1 MSIYGAIM
9 RADEGLQAYCGKDV
23 LPMAFNE
30 LIKNFDNIRQL
41 MRDFYVFG
49 FKSRADFADK
59 SARSYDNERRR
70 IESWLGEY
78 MYFRQNAGGKNC
90 FISVDSRK
98 IKHNPFYKAL
108 KAKSFTANDI
118 MLHFFLLDI
127 LQAGVKLSLRELMAR
142 LDEDYLYC
150 FAEQMTLDISTLRK
164 KLAEY
169 EQLGLVTTEKCGR
182 ELYYQRSSET
192 VDLAAWQDAVSFFA
206 ETNQLG
212 VVGSFIED
220 KLPAAGEV
228 FSYKHHYL
236 LHALESDV
244 LLDLL
249 AAMEQKQA
257 VRIESCTSKGR
268 SLSLRVLPLKIYVST
283 QSGRRYVLCWY
294 FKAQRIIFCRLD
306 NLERVLEAEPAP
318 DYDRLYALAEQ
329 LEQKLWGVS
338 LKSKAVQPAL
348 EHVELVVRI
357 RAEEPYILQCLE
369 REKRCG
375 RVEKLDAG
383 RYCFTAD
390 VHDAG
395 ELLPWLRT
403 FIGRIERFSCSNK
416 TVEEKFWQ
424 DLAAVCALYGVEKAG
439 EA

>member
-1 MSIYGAIM
+1 
-9 RADEGLQAYCGKDV
+9 
-23 LPMAFNE
+23 MAFNE
-30 LIKNFDNIRQL
+30 LIKNFDNIRLL

-78 MYFRQNAGGKNC
+78 MYFRQNTGGKNC

-98 IKHNPFYKAL
+98 IRHNPFYKAL

-127 LQAGVKLSLRELMAR
+127 LQPGEKFTLRQLMDKLDAEYLSCF
-142 LDEDYLYC
+142 DEP
-150 FAEQMTLDISTLRK
+150 AALDISTVRK

-169 EQLGLVTTEKCGR
+169 AELGLIENEKCGR
-182 ELYYQRSSET
+182 ELYYERSRNE
-192 VDLAAWQDAVSFFA
+192 VDLEAWSEAVSFFA
-206 ETNQLG
+206 ETDQIG

-220 KLPAAGEV
+220 KFAAGSSV

-249 AAMEQKQA
+249 AAMERRQC
-257 VRIESCTSKGR
+257 VRIESCSSRGN
-268 SLSLRVLPLKIYVST
+268 SISFRVLPLKIYVST
-283 QSGRRYVLCWY
+283 QSGRRYVMCWF
-294 FKAQRIIFCRLD
+294 FKAHRIIFCRLD
-306 NLERVLEAEPAP
+306 NMERVLDAKDVR
-318 DYDRLYALAEQ
+318 DYDKFCAMAEQ
-329 LEQKLWGVS
+329 MEQHLWGVS
-338 LKSKAVQPAL
+338 MNRGASDAL

-357 RAEEPYILQCLE
+357 SSNEPYILQCLE

-375 RVEKLDAG
+375 RVEKTDAEHY
-383 RYCFTAD
+383 RFIAD

-395 ELLPWLRT
+395 EMLPWLRT
-403 FIGRIERFSCSNK
+403 FIGRIESFSCSNK
-416 TVEEKFWQ
+416 AVEEKFWQ
-424 DLAAVCALYGVEKAG
+424 DLAEVYAMYGVKKAG

>member
-1 MSIYGAIM
+1 
-9 RADEGLQAYCGKDV
+9 
-23 LPMAFNE
+23 MAFNE
-30 LIKNFDNIRQL
+30 LIKNFDNIRLL

-98 IKHNPFYKAL
+98 IRHNPFYKAL

-127 LQAGVKLSLRELMAR
+127 LQPGEKFTLRQLMDR
-142 LDEDYLYC
+142 LDAAYLSC
-150 FAEQMTLDISTLRK
+150 FDEPAALDISTVRK

-169 EQLGLVTTEKCGR
+169 AELGLIENEKCGR
-182 ELYYQRSSET
+182 ELYYERSSDE
-192 VDLAAWQDAVSFFA
+192 VDLDAWRDAVSFFA
-206 ETNQLG
+206 ETNQIG

-220 KLPAAGEV
+220 KFTASSGV

-249 AAMEQKQA
+249 AAMERRQC
-257 VRIESCTSKGR
+257 VRIESCSSKGKNI
-268 SLSLRVLPLKIYVST
+268 SFRVLPLKIYVST
-283 QSGRRYVLCWY
+283 QSGRRYVMCWF
-294 FKAQRIIFCRLD
+294 FKAHRIIFCRLD
-306 NLERVLEAEPAP
+306 NLERVLEAKDVR
-318 DYDRLYALAEQ
+318 DYDKFYAMAEQ
-329 LEQKLWGVS
+329 MEQHLWGVS
-338 LKSKAVQPAL
+338 MNRGPADAL

-357 RAEEPYILQCLE
+357 SSDEPYILQCLE

-375 RVEKLDAG
+375 RVEKTDAEHY
-383 RYCFTAD
+383 RFIAD

-395 ELLPWLRT
+395 EMLPWLRT
-403 FIGRIERFSCSNK
+403 FIGRIESFSCSNK
-416 TVEEKFWQ
+416 AVEEKFWQ
-424 DLAAVCALYGVEKAG
+424 DLAEVYAMYGVEKAG
-439 EA
+439 ET

>member
-1 MSIYGAIM
+1 
-9 RADEGLQAYCGKDV
+9 
-23 LPMAFNE
+23 MAFSE
-30 LIKNFDNIRQL
+30 LIKIFDNIRLL

-78 MYFRQNAGGKNC
+78 MYFHQNAGGKNC

-98 IKHNPFYKAL
+98 IRHNPFYKAL

-127 LQAGVKLSLRELMAR
+127 LQDGEKMTLRQLMDR
-142 LDEDYLYC
+142 MDEAYLAY
-150 FAEQMTLDISTLRK
+150 FAEPAALDISTVRK

-169 EQLGLVTTEKCGR
+169 AELGLIENEKCGR
-182 ELYYQRSSET
+182 ELYYERSKGD
-192 VDLAAWQDAVSFFA
+192 VDLDAWCDAVSFFA
-206 ETNQLG
+206 ETNQIG

-220 KLPAAGEV
+220 KFAAGSSV

-249 AAMEQKQA
+249 AAMEHKQC
-257 VRIESCTSKGR
+257 VRIESCSSKGNNI
-268 SLSLRVLPLKIYVST
+268 SFRVLPLKIYVST
-283 QSGRRYVLCWY
+283 QSGRRYVMCWF
-294 FKAQRIIFCRLD
+294 FKAHRIIFCRLD
-306 NLERVLEAEPAP
+306 NLERVLESKDVR
-318 DYDRLYALAEQ
+318 DYDNFYAMAEQ
-329 LEQKLWGVS
+329 MEQHLWGVS
-338 LKSKAVQPAL
+338 MNRGPADAL

-357 RAEEPYILQCLE
+357 SSDEPYILQCLE

-375 RVEKLDAG
+375 RVEKTDAEHY
-383 RYCFTAD
+383 RFVAD

-395 ELLPWLRT
+395 EMLPWLRT
-403 FIGRIERFSCSNK
+403 FIGRIESFSCSNK
-416 TVEEKFWQ
+416 AVEEKFWQ
-424 DLAAVCALYGVEKAG
+424 DLAEVYAMYGVRKAG

>member
-1 MSIYGAIM
+1 
-9 RADEGLQAYCGKDV
+9 
-23 LPMAFNE
+23 MAFNE
-30 LIKNFDNIRQL
+30 LIKNFDNIRLL

-98 IKHNPFYKAL
+98 IRHNPFYKAL

-127 LQAGVKLSLRELMAR
+127 LQPGEKFTLRQLMER
-142 LDEDYLYC
+142 LDAAYLSC
-150 FAEQMTLDISTLRK
+150 FDEPAALDISTVRK

-169 EQLGLVTTEKCGR
+169 AELGLIENEKCGR
-182 ELYYQRSSET
+182 ELYYERSGDE
-192 VDLAAWQDAVSFFA
+192 VDLAIWREAVSFFA
-206 ETNQLG
+206 ETNQIG

-220 KLPAAGEV
+220 KFAAGSSV

-249 AAMEQKQA
+249 AAMERRQC
-257 VRIESCTSKGR
+257 VRIESCSSRGKNI
-268 SLSLRVLPLKIYVST
+268 SFRVLPLKIYVST
-283 QSGRRYVLCWY
+283 QSGRRYVMCWF
-294 FKAQRIIFCRLD
+294 FKAHRIIFCRLD
-306 NLERVLEAEPAP
+306 NLERVLEAKDVR
-318 DYDRLYALAEQ
+318 DYDKFCAMAEQ
-329 LEQKLWGVS
+329 MEQHLWGVS
-338 LKSKAVQPAL
+338 MNRGPADAL

-357 RAEEPYILQCLE
+357 SSDEPYILQCLE

-375 RVEKLDAG
+375 RVEKTDAEHY
-383 RYCFTAD
+383 RFIAD

-395 ELLPWLRT
+395 EMLPWLRT
-403 FIGRIERFSCSNK
+403 FIGRIESFSCSNK
-416 TVEEKFWQ
+416 AVEEKFWQ
-424 DLAAVCALYGVEKAG
+424 DFAEVYAMYGVKKAG

>member
-1 MSIYGAIM
+1 
-9 RADEGLQAYCGKDV
+9 
-23 LPMAFNE
+23 MAFNE

-49 FKSRADFADK
+49 FKSRADFVDK

-98 IKHNPFYKAL
+98 IRHNPFYKAL

-127 LQAGVKLSLRELMAR
+127 LQPGEKMTLRQLMDRMDAA
-142 LDEDYLYC
+142 YLAY
-150 FAEQMTLDISTLRK
+150 FAEPVALDISTVRK

-169 EQLGLVTTEKCGR
+169 AELGLIENEKCGR
-182 ELYYQRSSET
+182 ELYYERSQDE
-192 VDLAAWQDAVSFFA
+192 VDLDAWYDAVSFFA
-206 ETNQLG
+206 ETNQIG

-220 KLPAAGEV
+220 KFAAGSSV

-249 AAMEQKQA
+249 AAMERRQC
-257 VRIESCTSKGR
+257 VRIESCSSKGKNI
-268 SLSLRVLPLKIYVST
+268 SFRVLPLKIYVST
-283 QSGRRYVLCWY
+283 QSGRRYVMCWF
-294 FKAQRIIFCRLD
+294 FKAHRIIFCRLD
-306 NLERVLEAEPAP
+306 NLERVLEAKTVR
-318 DYDRLYALAEQ
+318 DYDKFCAMAEQ
-329 LEQKLWGVS
+329 MEQHLWGVS
-338 LKSKAVQPAL
+338 MNRGPAAADAL

-357 RAEEPYILQCLE
+357 SSDEPYILQCLK

-375 RVEKLDAG
+375 RVEKTDAEHY
-383 RYCFTAD
+383 RFIAD

-395 ELLPWLRT
+395 EMLPWLRT
-403 FIGRIERFSCSNK
+403 FIGRIESFSCSNK
-416 TVEEKFWQ
+416 DVEEKFWQ
-424 DLAAVCALYGVEKAG
+424 DLAEVYAMYGVKKAG

>member
-1 MSIYGAIM
+1 
-9 RADEGLQAYCGKDV
+9 
-23 LPMAFNE
+23 MAFNE
-30 LIKNFDNIRQL
+30 LIKNFDNIRLL

-98 IKHNPFYKAL
+98 IRHNPFYKAL

-127 LQAGVKLSLRELMAR
+127 LQLGEKFTLRQLMDKLDTAYLSCF
-142 LDEDYLYC
+142 DEPV
-150 FAEQMTLDISTLRK
+150 ALDISTVRK

-169 EQLGLVTTEKCGR
+169 AELGLIENEKCGR
-182 ELYYQRSSET
+182 KLYYERSRDE
-192 VDLAAWQDAVSFFA
+192 VDLDAWRESVSFFA
-206 ETNQLG
+206 ETNQIG

-220 KLPAAGEV
+220 KFAAGSSV

-249 AAMEQKQA
+249 AAMERRQC
-257 VRIESCTSKGR
+257 VRIESCSSKGKNI
-268 SLSLRVLPLKIYVST
+268 SFRVLPLKIYVST
-283 QSGRRYVLCWY
+283 QSGRRYVMCWF
-294 FKAQRIIFCRLD
+294 FKAHRIIFCRLD
-306 NLERVLEAEPAP
+306 NLERVLEAKDVR
-318 DYDRLYALAEQ
+318 DYDKFYAMAEQ
-329 LEQKLWGVS
+329 MEQHLWGVS
-338 LKSKAVQPAL
+338 MNRGPADAL

-357 RAEEPYILQCLE
+357 SSDEQYILQCLE

-375 RVEKLDAG
+375 RVEKTDAEHY
-383 RYCFTAD
+383 RFVAD

-395 ELLPWLRT
+395 EMLPWLRT
-403 FIGRIERFSCSNK
+403 FIGRIENFSCSNK
-416 TVEEKFWQ
+416 AVEEKFWQ
-424 DLAAVCALYGVEKAG
+424 DLAEVYAMYGVEKAG

>member
-1 MSIYGAIM
+1 
-9 RADEGLQAYCGKDV
+9 
-23 LPMAFNE
+23 MAFNE
-30 LIKNFDNIRQL
+30 LIKNFDNIRLL

-78 MYFRQNAGGKNC
+78 MYFRQNTGGKNC

-98 IKHNPFYKAL
+98 IRHNPFYKAL

-127 LQAGVKLSLRELMAR
+127 LQPGEKFTLRQLMER
-142 LDEDYLYC
+142 LDAAYLSC
-150 FAEQMTLDISTLRK
+150 FDEPAALDISTVRK

-169 EQLGLVTTEKCGR
+169 AELGLIENEKYGR
-182 ELYYQRSSET
+182 ELYYERSRDE
-192 VDLAAWQDAVSFFA
+192 VDLVAWRDAVSFFA
-206 ETNQLG
+206 ETNQIG

-220 KLPAAGEV
+220 KFAAGSSV

-249 AAMEQKQA
+249 AAMERRQC
-257 VRIESCTSKGR
+257 VRIESCSSKGKNI
-268 SLSLRVLPLKIYVST
+268 SFRVLPLKIYVST
-283 QSGRRYVLCWY
+283 QSGRRYVMCWF
-294 FKAQRIIFCRLD
+294 FKAHRIIFCRLD
-306 NLERVLEAEPAP
+306 NLERVLEAKDVR
-318 DYDRLYALAEQ
+318 DYNKFCAMAEHM
-329 LEQKLWGVS
+329 ERHLWGVS
-338 LKSKAVQPAL
+338 MNRGPADAL

-357 RAEEPYILQCLE
+357 SSNEPYILQCLE

-375 RVEKLDAG
+375 RVEKTDAEHY
-383 RYCFTAD
+383 RFVAD

-395 ELLPWLRT
+395 EMLPWLRT
-403 FIGRIERFSCSNK
+403 FIGRIESFSCSNK
-416 TVEEKFWQ
+416 VVEEKFWK
-424 DLAAVCALYGVEKAG
+424 DLAEVYAMYGVEKAG

>member
-1 MSIYGAIM
+1 
-9 RADEGLQAYCGKDV
+9 
-23 LPMAFNE
+23 MAFNE
-30 LIKNFDNIRQL
+30 LIKSFDNIRQL

-98 IKHNPFYKAL
+98 IRHNPFYKAL

-127 LQAGVKLSLRELMAR
+127 LQPGEKMTLRQLMDRMDAAYLSCF
-142 LDEDYLYC
+142 DEPV
-150 FAEQMTLDISTLRK
+150 ALDISTVRK

-169 EQLGLVTTEKCGR
+169 AELGLIENEKCGR
-182 ELYYQRSSET
+182 ELYYERSQDE
-192 VDLAAWQDAVSFFA
+192 VDLDAWYDAVSFFA
-206 ETNQLG
+206 ETNQIG

-220 KLPAAGEV
+220 KFAAGSSV

-249 AAMEQKQA
+249 AAMERRQC
-257 VRIESCTSKGR
+257 VRIESCSSKGKNI
-268 SLSLRVLPLKIYVST
+268 SFRVLPLKIYVST
-283 QSGRRYVLCWY
+283 QSGRRYVMCWF
-294 FKAQRIIFCRLD
+294 FKAHRIIFCRLD
-306 NLERVLEAEPAP
+306 NLERVLEVKPVR
-318 DYDRLYALAEQ
+318 DYDKFCAMAEQ
-329 LEQKLWGVS
+329 MEQHLWGVS
-338 LKSKAVQPAL
+338 MNRGPADAL

-357 RAEEPYILQCLE
+357 RSDEPYILQCLE

-375 RVEKLDAG
+375 RVEKTDAEHY
-383 RYCFTAD
+383 RFIAD

-395 ELLPWLRT
+395 EMLPWLRT
-403 FIGRIERFSCSNK
+403 FIGRIESFSCSNK
-416 TVEEKFWQ
+416 AVEEKFWQ
-424 DLAAVCALYGVEKAG
+424 DLAEVYAMYGVKKAG

>member
-1 MSIYGAIM
+1 
-9 RADEGLQAYCGKDV
+9 
-23 LPMAFNE
+23 MAFNE

-98 IKHNPFYKAL
+98 IRHNPFYKAL

-127 LQAGVKLSLRELMAR
+127 LQDGEKMTLRQLMGR
-142 LDEDYLYC
+142 MDEAYLAY
-150 FAEQMTLDISTLRK
+150 FAEPAALDISTVRK

-169 EQLGLVTTEKCGR
+169 AELGLIENEKCGR
-182 ELYYQRSSET
+182 ELYYERSRDE
-192 VDLAAWQDAVSFFA
+192 VNLDAWRDAVSFFA
-206 ETNQLG
+206 ETNQIG

-220 KLPAAGEV
+220 KLAAGSSV

-249 AAMEQKQA
+249 AAMERRQC
-257 VRIESCTSKGR
+257 VRIESCSSKGNNI
-268 SLSLRVLPLKIYVST
+268 SFRVLPLKIYVST
-283 QSGRRYVLCWY
+283 QSGRRYVMCWF
-294 FKAQRIIFCRLD
+294 FKAHRIIFCRLEIL
-306 NLERVLEAEPAP
+306 NVFWKLSLCVIMTNFML
-318 DYDRLYALAEQ
+318 RLSR
-329 LEQKLWGVS
+329 WSSIFGGVS
-338 LKSKAVQPAL
+338 MNRGPAAADAL

-357 RAEEPYILQCLE
+357 SSDEPYILQCLE

-375 RVEKLDAG
+375 RVEKTDAEHY
-383 RYCFTAD
+383 RFIAD

-395 ELLPWLRT
+395 EMLPWLRT
-403 FIGRIERFSCSNK
+403 FIGRIESFSCSNK
-416 TVEEKFWQ
+416 AVEEKFWQ
-424 DLAAVCALYGVEKAG
+424 DLAEVYAMYGVKKAG

>member
-1 MSIYGAIM
+1 
-9 RADEGLQAYCGKDV
+9 
-23 LPMAFNE
+23 MAFNE

-98 IKHNPFYKAL
+98 IRHNPFYKAL

-127 LQAGVKLSLRELMAR
+127 LQPGEKFTLRQLMER
-142 LDEDYLYC
+142 LDAAYLSC
-150 FAEQMTLDISTLRK
+150 FDEPVALDISTVRK

-169 EQLGLVTTEKCGR
+169 AELGLIENEKCGR
-182 ELYYQRSSET
+182 KLYYERSRDE
-192 VDLAAWQDAVSFFA
+192 VDLAAWREAVSFFA
-206 ETNQLG
+206 ETNQIG

-220 KLPAAGEV
+220 KLAAGSSV

-249 AAMEQKQA
+249 AAMEHRQC
-257 VRIESCTSKGR
+257 VRIESCSSKGKNI
-268 SLSLRVLPLKIYVST
+268 SFRVLPLKIYVST
-283 QSGRRYVLCWY
+283 QSGRRYVMCWF
-294 FKAQRIIFCRLD
+294 FKAHRIIFCRLD
-306 NLERVLEAEPAP
+306 NLERVLEAKDVR
-318 DYDRLYALAEQ
+318 DYDNFYAMAEQ
-329 LEQKLWGVS
+329 MEQHLWGVS
-338 LKSKAVQPAL
+338 MNRGSADAL

-357 RAEEPYILQCLE
+357 SSDEPYILQCLK

-375 RVEKLDAG
+375 RVEKTDAEHY
-383 RYCFTAD
+383 RFVAD

-395 ELLPWLRT
+395 EMLPWLRT

-416 TVEEKFWQ
+416 SVEEKFWH
-424 DLAAVCALYGVEKAG
+424 DLAEVYAMYGVKKAG

>member
-1 MSIYGAIM
+1 
-9 RADEGLQAYCGKDV
+9 
-23 LPMAFNE
+23 MAFNE
-30 LIKNFDNIRQL
+30 LIKNFDNIRLL

-98 IKHNPFYKAL
+98 IRHNPFYKAL

-127 LQAGVKLSLRELMAR
+127 LQPGEKFTLRQLMDR
-142 LDEDYLYC
+142 LDAAYLSC
-150 FAEQMTLDISTLRK
+150 FDEPAALDISTVRK

-169 EQLGLVTTEKCGR
+169 AELGLIENEKCGR
-182 ELYYQRSSET
+182 ELYYERSSDE
-192 VDLAAWQDAVSFFA
+192 VDLDAWRDAVSFFA
-206 ETNQLG
+206 ETNQIG

-220 KLPAAGEV
+220 KFTASSGV

-249 AAMEQKQA
+249 AAMERRQC
-257 VRIESCTSKGR
+257 VRIESCSSKGKNI
-268 SLSLRVLPLKIYVST
+268 SFRVLPLKIYVST
-283 QSGRRYVLCWY
+283 QSGRRYVMCWF
-294 FKAQRIIFCRLD
+294 FKAHRIIFCRLD
-306 NLERVLEAEPAP
+306 NLERVLEAKDVR
-318 DYDRLYALAEQ
+318 DYDNFYAMAEQ
-329 LEQKLWGVS
+329 MEQHLWGVS
-338 LKSKAVQPAL
+338 MNRGTADAL

-357 RAEEPYILQCLE
+357 SSDEPYILQCLE

-375 RVEKLDAG
+375 RVEKTDAEHY
-383 RYCFTAD
+383 RFIAD

-395 ELLPWLRT
+395 EMLPWLRT
-403 FIGRIERFSCSNK
+403 FIGRIESFSCSNK
-416 TVEEKFWQ
+416 AVEEKFWH
-424 DLAAVCALYGVEKAG
+424 DLAEVYAMYGVEKAG

>member
-1 MSIYGAIM
+1 
-9 RADEGLQAYCGKDV
+9 
-23 LPMAFNE
+23 MAFNE
-30 LIKNFDNIRQL
+30 LIKSFDNIRQL

-98 IKHNPFYKAL
+98 IRHNPFYKAL

-127 LQAGVKLSLRELMAR
+127 LQPGEKMTLRQLMDRMDAAYLSCF
-142 LDEDYLYC
+142 DEPV
-150 FAEQMTLDISTLRK
+150 ALDISTVRK

-169 EQLGLVTTEKCGR
+169 AELGLIENEKCGR
-182 ELYYQRSSET
+182 ELYYERSQDE
-192 VDLAAWQDAVSFFA
+192 VDLDAWYDAVSFFA
-206 ETNQLG
+206 ETNQIG

-220 KLPAAGEV
+220 KFAAGSSV

-249 AAMEQKQA
+249 AAMERRQC
-257 VRIESCTSKGR
+257 VRIESCSSKGKNI
-268 SLSLRVLPLKIYVST
+268 SFRVLPLKIYVST
-283 QSGRRYVLCWY
+283 QSGRRYVMCWF
-294 FKAQRIIFCRLD
+294 FKAHRIIFCRLD
-306 NLERVLEAEPAP
+306 NLERVLEAKTVR
-318 DYDRLYALAEQ
+318 DYDKFCAMAEQ
-329 LEQKLWGVS
+329 MEQHLWGVS
-338 LKSKAVQPAL
+338 MNRGPADAL

-357 RAEEPYILQCLE
+357 RSDEPYILQCLE

-375 RVEKLDAG
+375 RVEKIDAEHY
-383 RYCFTAD
+383 RFVAD

-395 ELLPWLRT
+395 EMLPWLRT
-403 FIGRIERFSCSNK
+403 FIGRIESFSCSNK
-416 TVEEKFWQ
+416 AVEEKFWQ
-424 DLAAVCALYGVEKAG
+424 DLAEVYAMYGVKKAG